1 MGMCGFCLMTSGTD
15 RWYLRGLVCVCVSE
29 ATLGNEVR
37 VHEKKVLFFVV
48 VVNGKFAC
56 KLSST
61 LKSHSVWK
69 DL

>member
-1 MGMCGFCLMTSGTD
+1 MVPSWAC
-15 RWYLRGLVCVCVSE
+15 VCVCVSE

-37 VHEKKVLFFVV
+37 VHEKKGLFFVV

>member
-1 MGMCGFCLMTSGTD
+1 MELTDGTFV
-15 RWYLRGLVCVCVSE
+15 GLCVCVCVSE

-37 VHEKKVLFFVV
+37 VHEKKGLFFVV